1 MMVLPAGSF
10 LSGSP
15 DEWYGW
21 MCERVV
27 MPKKE
32 GAALPAVL
40 TESINTMHALTAP
53 PLPF

>member
-32 GAALPAVL
+32 GAVVL
-40 TESINTMHALTAP
+40 TQSINAMHALAAS